1 MQLMITHT
9 GCTRVQL
16 FICRL
21 SLPGTVLGSISH
33 QLLETLGAVAKV
45 DGVTIETTP
54 SGGKGREGGTVDF
67 ISLQNDVM

>member
-1 MQLMITHT
+1 MISHT
-9 GCTRVQL
+9 RCTRVQL
-16 FICRL
+16 FVCRL

-54 SGGKGREGGTVDF
+54 GGKREKGVLLILSRF
-67 ISLQNDVM
+67 K

>member
-1 MQLMITHT
+1 MISHT

-16 FICRL
+16 FVCRL

-54 SGGKGREGGTVDF
+54 GGGGREGGTVDF
-67 ISLQNDVM
+67 ISLQIK

>member
-16 FICRL
+16 FICHL

-54 SGGKGREGGTVDF
+54 SGGKGREGGIVDF

>member
-16 FICRL
+16 FICL